1 MKRKTGTMMFWALLL
16 GIVFI
21 AGCNNT
27 GQEGQTAVAVEES
40 AAVMQQQ
47 PQSVLPEVVMY
58 KSPSCQCC
66 TGWAEH
72 LRNAGFTVIEH
83 KRDDMEAVKAQYGI
97 PENLASCHTAL
108 VDGYII
114 EGHVPADDVKRLL
127 KERPQVAGLTAP
139 GMPMQSPGMQ
149 EEGKAPRNYQVLSFD
164 KTGHATV
171 FRRY

>member
-1 MKRKTGTMMFWALLL
+1 MKRKTGTMTGWLLLL
-16 GIVFI
+16 GMVMI
-21 AGCNNT
+21 AGCNNA
-27 GQEGQTAVAVEES
+27 GHEKQVVAGTAETAEQP
-40 AAVMQQQ
+40 AQQSSL
-47 PQSVLPEVVMY
+47 PQVVMY
-58 KSPSCQCC
+58 KSPGCQCC

-72 LRNAGFTVIEH
+72 LRKAGFTVIEH
-83 KRDDMEAVKAQYGI
+83 KRDDMDVIKAQYGV
-97 PENLASCHTAL
+97 PEKLASCHTAL

-127 KERPQVAGLTAP
+127 KERPEMAGLTAP

-164 KTGHATV
+164 KAGHATV